1 MRFLLIAIVM
11 LFSTAMILAN
21 DAVLAQGRERSHAF
35 LEFDL
40 VGIWDDMTPE
50 LQGLV
55 GSIKDFETFRAAVAQ
70 DFGEE
75 TKILAE
81 EVQPGD
87 GGNMYLRTSK
97 WSLVEAPV
105 VTQWTIAEN
114 QQVASFSI
122 QALPVL
128 AESRFLDYQTKAPL
142 RLPFEGEWFVVW
154 GGRTLD
160 QNYHAADRAQRFAV
174 DVLIYREGVTY
185 QGDPQVMTNYYCWDQ
200 PILAPAGG
208 TVVGVVNDLRD
219 NDIGA
224 TDADNPAGNH
234 VVIDFG
240 NSEFG
245 FLGHM
250 REGSVTVAS
259 GDTVI
264 AGQALGRCGNS
275 GNTSEP
281 HLHFHLQNTSDI
293 TDGEGLPAFFESYL
307 ADDDPVERGEPV
319 AGQFIRP
326 E

>member
-11 LFSTAMILAN
+11 LFSAPTIPAN
-21 DAVLAQGRERSHAF
+21 DAVVAEGRERSRAF
-35 LEFDL
+35 LEGGL

-50 LQGLV
+50 LQGLF
-55 GSIKDFETFRAAVAQ
+55 GSIEDFEVFRAGVAK

-75 TKILAE
+75 TKILSE
-81 EVQPGD
+81 EVQSGD
-87 GGNMYLRTSK
+87 SANTYLRTSK
-97 WSLVEAPV
+97 WSLVEAAV

-114 QQVASFSI
+114 DQVAAFSI
-122 QALPVL
+122 KASPVL
-128 AESRFLDYQTKAPL
+128 AESRFLDYRTKAPL
-142 RLPFEGEWFVVW
+142 HLPFDGEWFVVW
-154 GGRTLD
+154 GGRTLE

-174 DVLIYREGVTY
+174 DVLIYRAGVTY
-185 QGDPQVMTNYYCWDQ
+185 RGNPQVMTNYYCWDQ

-208 TVVGVVNDLRD
+208 TVVGMVNDLPD

-250 REGSVTVAS
+250 REGSVSVAI
-259 GDTVI
+259 GDSVI
-264 AGQALGRCGNS
+264 AGQELGRCGNS

-281 HLHFHLQNTSDI
+281 HLHFHLQNTADLS
-293 TDGEGLPAFFESYL
+293 DGEGLPAFFEGYV
-307 ADDDPVERGEPV
+307 ADNKPVERGEPA
-319 AGQFIRP
+319 AGQLIRP